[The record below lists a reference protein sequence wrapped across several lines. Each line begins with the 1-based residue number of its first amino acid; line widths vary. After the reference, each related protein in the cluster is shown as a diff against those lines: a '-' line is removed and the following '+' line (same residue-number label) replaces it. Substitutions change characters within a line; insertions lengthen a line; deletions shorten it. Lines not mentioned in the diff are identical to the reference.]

1 MNWRYVMIRL
11 RFLKT
16 VHDEEAPCKE
26 ITQLLRQFDQ
36 GRRFESPAQP
46 RHCKKVLPRRMRI
59 DSVAA

>member
-16 VHDEEAPCKE
+16 VHDEDAPCKE
-26 ITQLLRQFDQ
+26 ITQLLQNSFR
-36 GRRFESPAQP
+36 GAGLNRPAQP
-46 RHCKKVLPRRMRI
+46 RHCKKVLLRRMRI